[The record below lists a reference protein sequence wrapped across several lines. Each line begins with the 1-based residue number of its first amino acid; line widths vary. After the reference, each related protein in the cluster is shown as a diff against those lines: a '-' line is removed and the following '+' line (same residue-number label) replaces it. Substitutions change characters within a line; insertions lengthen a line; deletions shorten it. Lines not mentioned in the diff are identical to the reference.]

1 MLPTAF
7 SWPLTILGRSRSAP
21 LPGKSCRANWLMLG
35 ACLLGVLMPSMSAAQ
50 TVLTTAT
57 NNLILVVGRPFSA
70 TYTATPGTS
79 ALSLVGT
86 TPPGLTFSAS
96 VGLATLAGTPTAAG
110 NYTFTVRVYP
120 PTFAAAATALP
131 YSSPFSVVVA
141 GAPTVS
147 DLILA
152 VPYATPGAI
161 DLTGAASGALLT
173 GLTFSVTSGPSHGT
187 ATLAGSRLTYTP
199 TPGYTGSDGLAFTA
213 TAIGGTS
220 SPAHLAITV
229 GLPPDPST
237 NPGVKAVRDAGDT
250 AIRHLQ
256 SGQVRNYESHF
267 DDLAGDKHADC
278 EGFAVWAGGL
288 GGRGSV
294 SGSSGFDFDTSGF
307 TVGADRCFGA
317 TTIGF
322 GLGYGQ
328 DRSTFADSAGNSKGS
343 ASTAATYGSLR
354 MTPDWRIN
362 WMAGVGH
369 VAFNYDRLIGE
380 IDSHAHGQWSATQW
394 LSSASTRFDRHFGDL
409 RLAPYSRLDLATVQ
423 VDSYAETADTAYALR
438 YQGQR
443 VTTGAATVGLLAEYS
458 HESEFGKLVP
468 RVRIEYQHDF
478 SHREQLSVGYAAM
491 PAGTVYSLPAD
502 SLDRRLLMFALGSD
516 FYLRNGLSFGVL
528 YLHQQANDSRA
539 NTLQLR
545 AVQKF

>member
-1 MLPTAF
+1 MPTAF
-7 SWPLTILGRSRSAP
+7 SWPVAILGRNRSAAQ
-21 LPGKSCRANWLMLG
+21 PGTCRANWLALG
-35 ACLLGVLMPSMSAAQ
+35 ACLLGVLMPGVSAAQ

-57 NNLILVVGRPFSA
+57 NNLTLVVGHPFSA
-70 TYTATPGTS
+70 TYTGTIGAS
-79 ALSLVGT
+79 VLSLVGT
-86 TPPGLTFSAS
+86 TPPGLTFSANAGS
-96 VGLATLAGTPTAAG
+96 ATLAGTPTTAG
-110 NYTFTVRVYP
+110 SYTFSIQVLP
-120 PTFAAAATALP
+120 LTAGFPSPP
-131 YSSPFSVVVA
+131 YSSPFAIIVA

-147 DLILA
+147 DLTLA
-152 VPYATPGAI
+152 VPYATAGAI
-161 DLTGAASGALLT
+161 DLTGAASGAVLT
-173 GLTFSVTSGPSHGT
+173 GLRFAITSAPGHGT
-187 ATLAGSRLTYTP
+187 ATLAGNRLTYTP
-199 TPGYTGSDGLAFTA
+199 APGYTGADGLTFTA

-229 GLPPDPST
+229 GAPPDPSA

-250 AIRHLQ
+250 ALRHLQ

-267 DDLAGDKHADC
+267 DDLAGDNRTGC
-278 EGFAVWAGGL
+278 EGLAVWAGGL

-294 SGSSGFDFDTSGF
+294 SGNSGFDFDTSGI

-317 TTIGF
+317 ATVGL

-328 DRSTFADSAGNSKGS
+328 DRGTFADNVGNSKGS

-354 MTPDWRIN
+354 LTPDWRIN

-369 VAFNYDRLIGE
+369 VAFNYDRLISE

-394 LSSASTRFDRHFGDL
+394 LTSASTRIDRHFGDL
-409 RLAPYSRLDLATVQ
+409 RLAPYSRLDLATVL

-458 HESEFGKLVP
+458 HEAEFGKTVP
-468 RVRIEYQHDF
+468 KVRIEYQHDF
-478 SHREQLSVGYAAM
+478 SHRERLSVGYAAM

-502 SLDRRLLMFALGSD
+502 SLDRHLLMFALGSD

>member
-1 MLPTAF
+1 MLPTTF
-7 SWPLTILGRSRSAP
+7 SCPVRVFGRNPSAV
-21 LPGKSCRANWLMLG
+21 LPGKTCPANWLALA
-35 ACLLGVLMPSMSAAQ
+35 ACLLAMLLPGMSAAQ

-57 NNLILVVGRPFSA
+57 NNLTLIVGQPFSA

-96 VGLATLAGTPTAAG
+96 VGSATLSGTPTTAG
-110 NYTFTVRVYP
+110 SYAFSINVLPLTLGV
-120 PTFAAAATALP
+120 PTPP
-131 YSSPFSVVVA
+131 YSSPFSVTVA

-147 DLILA
+147 DLTLA

-161 DLTGAASGALLT
+161 DLTGAASGTLLT

-199 TPGYTGSDGLAFTA
+199 APGYTGSDGLTFTA
-213 TAIGGTS
+213 TTIGGTS

-229 GLPPDPST
+229 GLPPDPSA
-237 NPGVKAVRDAGDT
+237 NPGVKAVRDAGDA

-256 SGQVRNYESHF
+256 GGQVRNYESHF
-267 DDLAGDKHADC
+267 DDLAGDQRADC
-278 EGFAVWAGGL
+278 GGFAVWAGGL
-288 GGRGSV
+288 GGRGSI
-294 SGSSGFDFDTSGF
+294 SGSSGFDFDTSGV
-307 TVGADRCFGA
+307 TVGADRCFGTA
-317 TTIGF
+317 TVGF

-328 DRSTFADSAGNSKGS
+328 DRSTFASNAGNSKGS

-354 MTPDWRIN
+354 LTPDWRIN

-369 VAFNYDRLIGE
+369 VAFDYNRLITE
-380 IDSHAHGQWSATQW
+380 IDGNAHGQWSATQW

-409 RLAPYSRLDLATVQ
+409 RLAPYSRVDLATTQ
-423 VDSYAETADTAYALR
+423 VDSYAETTDTAYALR

-443 VTTGAATVGLLAEYS
+443 VTTGMATIGLLAEYS
-458 HESEFGKLVP
+458 YETGFGKTVP
-468 RVRIEYQHDF
+468 KVRIEYQHDF
-478 SHREQLSVGYAAM
+478 SHREQLSVGYAGA

-502 SLDRRLLMFALGSD
+502 SLDRRLLMFAAGSD